1 MLDSIISENVVDV
14 VDGACKIESNQ
25 DKSLTNNQEFVEE
38 TQDDSLGRTFNPLVR
53 QSKLLLFPK
62 VRKHQNAVLI
72 NYKPLKDR

>member
-14 VDGACKIESNQ
+14 VDSACKIESNQ
-25 DKSLTNNQEFVEE
+25 DKSLTNDQKFVEE

-53 QSKLLLFPK
+53 QSKLLLFRK

-72 NYKPLKDR
+72 NCKPLKDR